1 MRVCLGTSQVPDGEE
16 RLLPVVGL
24 PEGGAMGRAWEHAEA
39 QRSWEGTGN
48 WADAL
53 WGGGGWDRDG
63 RSRRVGVKID
73 GVFVYA
79 RAREVPV
86 NNI

>member
-1 MRVCLGTSQVPDGEE
+1 
-16 RLLPVVGL
+16 
-24 PEGGAMGRAWEHAEA
+24 MGRAWEHAEA

-79 RAREVPV
+79 RAREVPG